1 MTFTA
6 QLLRGVR
13 ATLVLWT
20 LTVVVI
26 TLPMLGLARLV
37 APDAASGS
45 LIRRDGQVVG
55 SRLIGQA
62 FRSDRYLQGRPAGSP
77 NLAPSNP
84 ALKERV
90 AAAASGLQKEGIDRP
105 AADLLLDSAS
115 GVDPHISLEAARQ
128 QLPRLARERQ
138 LPIARIE
145 ALLRRNQEGPLG
157 LQAIEP
163 VVNVLGFNLALDA
176 LSAEPTSRPTTTSVP
191 SRSISLPSW
200 SMRQVLPTPGA
211 MPMNTLWRP
220 RRWVERI
227 TGRAGRRGPD

>member
-26 TLPMLGLARLV
+26 TLPLLGLARLV

-77 NLAPSNP
+77 NLSPSNP

-90 AAAASGLQKEGIDRP
+90 AVAASGLQKEGIDRP

-145 ALLRRNQEGPLG
+145 ALLRRSQEGPLG

-163 VVNVLGFNLALDA
+163 VVNVLAFNLALDQ
-176 LSAEPTSRPTTTSVP
+176 LSATAPAPRLTGTSRS
-191 SRSISLPSW
+191 
-200 SMRQVLPTPGA
+200 
-211 MPMNTLWRP
+211 
-220 RRWVERI
+220 
-227 TGRAGRRGPD
+227 

>member
-13 ATLVLWT
+13 VTVVLWL

-26 TLPMLGLARLV
+26 TLPLLGLAHLV

-45 LIRRDGQVVG
+45 LIRLEGRVVG
-55 SRLIGQA
+55 SRLIGQS
-62 FRSDRYLQGRPAGSP
+62 FRSARYLQGRPAGAP

-84 ALKERV
+84 ALKDRV
-90 AAAASGLQKEGIDRP
+90 AAASSAWQEQGIARP
-105 AADLLLDSAS
+105 AADLLQDSGS

-138 LPIARIE
+138 LPVARLELLLSQNQVGPIA
-145 ALLRRNQEGPLG
+145 

-163 VVNVLGFNLALDA
+163 VVNVLAFNLALDQ
-176 LSAEPTSRPTTTSVP
+176 LSAAGPARPPASATQP
-191 SRSISLPSW
+191 
-200 SMRQVLPTPGA
+200 
-211 MPMNTLWRP
+211 
-220 RRWVERI
+220 
-227 TGRAGRRGPD
+227 